1 MKHNTDEWLLRA
13 VLNELSD
20 SERREHD
27 ARLAADAGYRAAF
40 AETLSVREQLDEIDA
55 PTLAPGLDV
64 RVMARLRR
72 ARAADPVVIAMSRQ
86 FWRLAVPATAAA
98 ALVLAIAVRT
108 TSSAGPAAQPTTQ
121 AATQVTLATWYPI
134 SVDPTAQ
141 R

>member
-1 MKHNTDEWLLRA
+1 MMHNTDERALRA

-20 SERREHD
+20 DERREHH
-27 ARLAADAGYRAAF
+27 ARLVSDAGYRTAF
-40 AETLSVREQLDEIDA
+40 AETLSVREQLAELGA
-55 PTLAPGLDV
+55 PMLAPGLDV
-64 RVMARLRR
+64 RVMARLRH
-72 ARAADPVVIAMSRQ
+72 ARAADPLVTAMSRQ

-98 ALVLAIAVRT
+98 AIVLAIAVRPV
-108 TSSAGPAAQPTTQ
+108 SNALPAKQPTTQ